1 MKIIIKKLT
10 KNKIYLSNDEVID
23 VSPDIIHE
31 YKLRTNEDISDRYI
45 KILRVSIKHKA
56 LYYIYLKPRTKY
68 ELLSKLKSKYTNSG
82 LIEEV
87 ISYLEE
93 ERYIDD
99 VDFALSYILT
109 HEGSRQKISF
119 KLMQKG
125 VKKADIDKAYEDAP
139 ENMEEDILSKE
150 IAKLKDKGMDLPRM
164 IITLT
169 RKGYSYYKIKKEIEK
184 NK

>member
-10 KNKIYLSNDEVID
+10 KNKIYLSNDEIID
-23 VSPDIIHE
+23 VSPNIIHE
-31 YKLRTNEDISDRYI
+31 FKLHANDDISNIYLGVL
-45 KILRVSIKHKA
+45 KASIKNKA

-68 ELLSKLKSKYTNSG
+68 ELSSKLKSKYTNSS

-87 ISYLEE
+87 ISYLEKE
-93 ERYIDD
+93 KYIDD

-109 HEGSRQKISF
+109 HEGSKQKMMF

-125 VKKADIDKAYEDAP
+125 IKKVDIDKAYEDAP
-139 ENMEEDILSKE
+139 ENMEEEILSKE
-150 IAKLKDKGMDLPRM
+150 VAKLKDKGMDLPHI

-184 NK
+184 SK